1 MSNSIHEILANG
13 KATTQEALEAFDSLE
28 TVSVEFMHGRWK
40 GSDIITG
47 HLLDGV
53 FEVSGFYGKMF
64 LNNEDV
70 HPLVF
75 FGADKKELY
84 SVNPALMPL
93 RMELPKTKIMETIMS
108 MGRFLLETKKS
119 KARLRNLEYRGRVSA
134 TMIYDDIPIK
144 DTFVKIDNNK
154 VLGVMDLKGNPEP
167 FFFVLERDDHT
178 EYEIAPLKAIDKKVK
193 ELFDMEIQNRAF
205 ALKSARTTAAKVS
218 SAEDK
223 YYCDAWVAF
232 EELNQEKYAPFA
244 AKYGL
249 SQEPRLKANIEAQL
263 GTLGIQILPESILY
277 QTMLDQTIAYNE
289 KLKELR
295 DIAPAD
301 DKAFF
306 EFVVDQEEVQIA
318 GLQLCVE
325 GKIKEAADLVL
336 NFIKEHRN

>member
-1 MSNSIHEILANG
+1 MSNLINKILAEG
-13 KATTQEALEAFDSLE
+13 KATTEEALKAFDSLE
-28 TVSVEFMHGRWK
+28 PISVEFMHGRWK

-47 HLLDGV
+47 HLLDEV

-93 RMELPKTKIMETIMS
+93 RMELPKTKIMETIMQ

-134 TMIYDDIPIK
+134 TMIYDEIPIK
-144 DTFVKIDNNK
+144 DTFVKIDDNK
-154 VLGVMDLKGNPEP
+154 VLGAMDFKGNPEP

-178 EYEIAPLKAIDKKVK
+178 EYEIAPLKAIDEKVK
-193 ELFDMEIQNRAF
+193 ELFNMEIQNRAF
-205 ALKSARTTAAKVS
+205 ALKSARAMAAKVS
-218 SAEDK
+218 SVEDK
-223 YYCDAWVAF
+223 YFCDAWVGF
-232 EELNQEKYAPFA
+232 EESLQKKYAPFA

-249 SQEPRLKANIEAQL
+249 SQEPGMKANIEASL
-263 GTLGIQILPESILY
+263 AMLGIQILPDSIMH

-295 DIAPAD
+295 EIAPTD
-301 DKAFF
+301 EKEFF
-306 EFVVDQEEVQIA
+306 EFVVDQEEAQIEA
-318 GLQLCVE
+318 IKLSKD
-325 GKIKEAADLVL
+325 GKLKEAADLIL
-336 NFIKEHRN
+336 KFTEEKAK